1 MYHTR
6 IKREVSGRQV
16 LTADADSGGYD
27 SLRCLFVPGHVLLGL
42 AAAAPQGFEVS
53 NLTLVE
59 VVLVFIENDHSVGD
73 LRNAVIY
80 RRYSGDG
87 QVRRVDAVD
96 EERLKAG
103 GERSL
108 ARAFQAEEVGERKTV
123 LDGISRHSFPDGQP
137 LF

>member
-6 IKREVSGRQV
+6 IKREVAGRQV
-16 LTADADSGGYD
+16 LAADADGGGYD
-27 SLRCLFVPGHVLLGL
+27 SLRCFFVPGHVLLGL
-42 AAAAPQGFEVS
+42 AAAAPQGFEVG

-87 QVRRVDAVD
+87 KVRRVDAVD

-108 ARAFQAEEVGERKTV
+108 ARARKP
-123 LDGISRHSFPDGQP
+123 F
-137 LF
+137 